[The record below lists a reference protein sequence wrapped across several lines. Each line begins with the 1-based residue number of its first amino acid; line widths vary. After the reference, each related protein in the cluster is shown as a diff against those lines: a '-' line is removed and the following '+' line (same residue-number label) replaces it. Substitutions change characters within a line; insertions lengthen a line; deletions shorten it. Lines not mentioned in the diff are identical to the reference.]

1 MLPQQCPLGPSRV
14 LWSIVVKQPLCVEY
28 LNELISEMVALA
40 GLQVNSSTYSS
51 RSNYVRVN
59 AKRTYILLVH
69 GALRWYI
76 VLTYLPCVARWPA
89 PPGVL
94 TCSASAARLRRGYL
108 LPLSHRPSDVTQ
120 RPSDVTQ
127 RPSTAVN
134 GHLTSLNGHLTS
146 PNQLRST

>member
-1 MLPQQCPLGPSRV
+1 MVYCRASGSFM
-14 LWSIVVKQPLCVEY
+14 VKSYEQKFNLVIPHY
-28 LNELISEMVALA
+28 FGT

-94 TCSASAARLRRGYL
+94 TCSKNVARRVLVLPIEIRAAPPRVLVYRQQTPRGGVACTCMPAS
-108 LPLSHRPSDVTQ
+108 
-120 RPSDVTQ
+120 
-127 RPSTAVN
+127 STEDAKFCF
-134 GHLTSLNGHLTS
+134 LTDIAEVQVHAGWS
-146 PNQLRST
+146 

>member
-1 MLPQQCPLGPSRV
+1 MIPPAILQCFTDLNFMLLLRRSGDITYVPFGPLGAP
-14 LWSIVVKQPLCVEY
+14 
-28 LNELISEMVALA
+28 
-40 GLQVNSSTYSS
+40 GLQVSSSTYSS

-94 TCSASAARLRRGYL
+94 TCSKNVARLRRAYL
-108 LPLSHRPSDVTQ
+108 YFQLK
-120 RPSDVTQ
+120 
-127 RPSTAVN
+127 TAR
-134 GHLTSLNGHLTS
+134 
-146 PNQLRST
+146 LRRAYLCTDNKRHVVARMYLYAGKFNRRC